1 MKKNIHII
9 YQVVFA
15 ALALF
20 GVIVEVVIRAGI
32 SKGANML
39 SYFTI
44 QSNLII
50 AATYILN
57 MITSGKN
64 VQWMSA
70 LKSCALLWILITGVV
85 FHFMLSKFY
94 KPEGIF
100 AYSNFI
106 LHYVTP
112 VGMLLNWLIF
122 EEKGRFKYSF
132 SIFWVLYPILY
143 VIISQFRAI
152 LDGFYPYWFINP
164 TKPYPDG
171 AGSGLNVVIITAVL
185 AVVFCV
191 IGVILVFIDN
201 RLKNKVAV

>member
-1 MKKNIHII
+1 MKRNIHII
-9 YQVVFA
+9 YQIVMIV
-15 ALALF
+15 LALF
-20 GVIVEVVIRAGI
+20 GVIVEVVIRSGI

-57 MITSGKN
+57 IIFYKKN
-64 VQWMSA
+64 VQWMNA

-94 KPEGIF
+94 KPEGVF

-106 LHYVTP
+106 LHYVSP
-112 VGMLLNWLIF
+112 VGMLLNWLVF
-122 EEKGRFKYSF
+122 EEKGGYKYRYF
-132 SIFWVLYPILY
+132 LFWVAYPILY
-143 VIISQFRAI
+143 VIVSQFRALI
-152 LDGFYPYWFINP
+152 DGFYPYWFVNP

-185 AVVFCV
+185 AVVFCA
-191 IGVILVFIDN
+191 IGAVLVFIDN
-201 RLKNKVAV
+201 RLKTKASV